1 MCPGVRTKN
10 NMRSNQPQAFLGGL
24 TTMFLSPS
32 GPCSIFGIITAFL
45 SYCINTGYHQE
56 RFRGKLSL
64 VYWFLN
70 KNATYLVVYDQPC
83 DSQLVYES
91 WDDHN
96 VREKKNCVQLSSF

>member
-1 MCPGVRTKN
+1 M
-10 NMRSNQPQAFLGGL
+10 
-24 TTMFLSPS
+24 TMFLSPS
-32 GPCSIFGIITAFL
+32 DACSISRTITAFL

-83 DSQLVYES
+83 GSQLVYES
-91 WDDHN
+91 WDDHS
-96 VREKKNCVQLSSF
+96 VREKKLCPT